1 MVCSGSRVKTES
13 MVVLTPQPETWKSS
27 PRRAA
32 APGMALQLHP
42 TVQSTMH
49 HWQTAMSVVLI
60 HKLAKHPFLSLQLR
74 ARARG
79 ASGLI
84 RRVGFGSVSGIQARY
99 RCTIPATIL
108 GASGNC
114 LVTALKPTLFM
125 WTIRIG
131 SG

>member
-1 MVCSGSRVKTES
+1 MRRTKEEAAVTRATLLKTALS
-13 MVVLTPQPETWKSS
+13 VFSAKGY
-27 PRRAA
+27 AA
-32 APGMALQLHP
+32 
-42 TVQSTMH
+42 STLDD
-49 HWQTAMSVVLI
+49 V
-60 HKLAKHPFLSLQLR
+60 AK
-74 ARARG
+74 AAKVTRG

-84 RRVGFGSVSGIQARY
+84 RKEGFGTVSGIQVRY